1 MLTLTLFVKF
11 LRAQELLIKH
21 QKELA
26 KTEQLKAEVADIL
39 KKHQRV
45 TKQLQS
51 FKDNKQSVLVIKKT
65 LNEVTAENERL
76 DKERQRAVRRLT
88 LQP

>member
-11 LRAQELLIKH
+11 LRTQELLIKH

-26 KTEQLKAEVADIL
+26 KTEPEQLKAEVADIL

-65 LNEVTAENERL
+65 LNEVTAENE
-76 DKERQRAVRRLT
+76 
-88 LQP
+88 